1 MLEVQFCSPWNVDIK
16 SRLPI
21 ENPSSR
27 SWAIPLQSLKSYP
40 LSNLSW
46 KMAWNGDGWTRDW
59 AQPSPHFPRVK
70 TLEEPPRRHQNYSKS
85 SKNASLLG
93 WTRGFGD
100 GWTQMPHHLG
110 PTFAISPE
118 GEASSGEASKIEKNH
133 KSSKNVGHLRDLAT
147 VGPECL
153 TTWVQPS
160 PFLPERWGIL

>member
-27 SWAIPLQSLKSYP
+27 SRAIPLQSLKSYP

-100 GWTQMPHHLG
+100 GWTQIW
-110 PTFAISPE
+110 A
-118 GEASSGEASKIEKNH
+118 
-133 KSSKNVGHLRDLAT
+133 
-147 VGPECL
+147 
-153 TTWVQPS
+153 QPS
-160 PFLPERWGIL
+160 PNPRLQESFKIILSSPPNFDGNSFARWAFIVPQSVEMERSYWLKSQFLWGNSFLDQ